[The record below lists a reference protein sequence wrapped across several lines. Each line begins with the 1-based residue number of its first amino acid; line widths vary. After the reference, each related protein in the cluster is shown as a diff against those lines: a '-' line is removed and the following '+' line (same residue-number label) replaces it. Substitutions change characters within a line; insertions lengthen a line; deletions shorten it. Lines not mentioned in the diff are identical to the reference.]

1 MAWPYLGRFDRPPV
15 YKYGH
20 LPPGRPMAVSAL
32 GLAAS
37 LAPIIIAII
46 FFRLLDGAPPTVFLF
61 CPGSG
66 AAWIFICVCPC
77 EILRISRDGWDLSNA

>member
-32 GLAAS
+32 GLAAP

-46 FFRLLDGAPPTVFLF
+46 FFSTFGWGTPDRILIL
-61 CPGSG
+61 PGLRGSMD
-66 AAWIFICVCPC
+66 FHLCV
-77 EILRISRDGWDLSNA
+77 SV